1 MIYEHEFQCHIEEHE
16 FNYSTNQSLLA
27 NDEDNPY
34 RLEGFTSES
43 FFSPYITTIG
53 LYNEAYELLAI
64 AKLAQPVRC
73 SDNTD
78 TTFVVRYDT

>member
-1 MIYEHEFQCHIEEHE
+1 MLVNNI
-16 FNYSTNQSLLA
+16 ST
-27 NDEDNPY
+27 PY
-34 RLEGFTSES
+34 KLEGFTSES

-64 AKLAQPVRC
+64 AKLAQPIRC
-73 SDNTD
+73 SDETD